1 MFEFLRKKKKP
12 PTDLSVL
19 KQYRDQANRP
29 KLGAYGPSAQLD
41 RVPTAGLNRQATDPL
56 AHWRDLGEEAAWSV
70 LAKKRM
76 ADVFP
81 WCKQDDSPISEFE
94 LYWELIRRSSLRFRK
109 EIFVGLR
116 ASPETPAPLFVPR
129 STFESHSYILGESN
143 RGKTSQAVATLLYQ
157 LAMAETD
164 PDKKQPGERTSTKPP
179 AIIIFDLKP
188 QGDPFLHA
196 FATLLAR
203 RRSEQLGRDQPLR
216 FFSNYSGYQSIQF
229 DPWSTIASE
238 PDLKARAGIIYKALS
253 LIHPESQEAVFFMN
267 EQRYTLEEAMTL
279 KDKDNKLPPLS
290 SLRNLAKRLKEL
302 TRKKGGEREARGVHG
317 ALSAII
323 GEANVIVD
331 EPPQDRTNVLDFDA
345 LFENGEVLYV
355 HLESD
360 DKDPS
365 SKAVG
370 KFMFACL
377 LAAAKRRRR
386 LHRQADDR
394 AFVSID
400 EFQRL
405 AAHNIVSY
413 LETARDA
420 GVSVILSH
428 QSPESLMSGS
438 VDLFS
443 LIFDNTSFQQYLSLT
458 NDRVIKRLELV
469 SGRVSEFL
477 RSGSESD
484 TNSVSHTDG
493 ESWGEQVALSSA
505 FDLFGWTL
513 DRRTEA
519 TDYRKS
525 TATSFGTAKTKS
537 AGWHEVKIRGLT
549 PENVARINNSDM
561 LSLVFVRGREPS
573 TLSPLRGLPS
583 IAERIFPFTVE
594 QAESLRD
601 MLWPLRKTEPPKEEL
616 GVERLQG
623 PPPEPEA
630 DATEEEAERNPVAKG
645 LFDDADPK
653 AVRTKK
659 KAVAAKVQAEKPK
672 PPRKGPKKTK
682 GP

>member
-1 MFEFLRKKKKP
+1 MFEFLRKKKSTP
-12 PTDLSVL
+12 VDLSVL
-19 KQYRDQANRP
+19 KEYQDRHTRP
-29 KLGAYGPSAQLD
+29 KLGAYGPSAPLD
-41 RVPTAGLNRQATDPL
+41 GVPVAGLNRHATDPL
-56 AHWRDLGEEAAWSV
+56 THWRKLDEETAWNI

-76 ADVFP
+76 ADMFP
-81 WCKQDDSPISEFE
+81 WCKRDDSPISEFE
-94 LYWELIRRSSLRFRK
+94 LYWELIRRSPLRFRK

-116 ASPETPAPLFVPR
+116 ATPETPAPLFVPR

-157 LAMAETD
+157 LAVPETD

-196 FATLLAR
+196 FATLLAH
-203 RRSEQLGRDQPLR
+203 RRSEQLGRNQPLR
-216 FFSNYSGYQSIQF
+216 FFSNYSGYDSLQF

-279 KDKDNKLPPLS
+279 KDKDRKLPPLT

-331 EPPQDRTNVLDFDA
+331 EPPQDRTNVLDFDS

-386 LHRQADDR
+386 LHRQAEDR

-477 RSGSESD
+477 RTGSASEA
-484 TNSVSHTDG
+484 NSVSHTDG
-493 ESWGEQVALSSA
+493 ESWGEQESLSLIPD
-505 FDLFGWTL
+505 FFGWAI
-513 DRRTEA
+513 DRGTVA
-519 TDYRKS
+519 VDYRRSTSTTVGHAKS
-525 TATSFGTAKTKS
+525 SS

-549 PENVARINNSDM
+549 PENIARINNSDM
-561 LSLVFVRGREPS
+561 HSLVFVRGREPS
-573 TLSPLRGLPS
+573 TLSPLRGLPT
-583 IAERIFPFTVE
+583 IAERIFPFTWD

-601 MLWPLRKTEPPKEEL
+601 MPWPLRKAEPPKEEL
-616 GVERLQG
+616 RQERS
-623 PPPEPEA
+623 PEPPEPEPSVG
-630 DATEEEAERNPVAKG
+630 EEEEERNIIAKG
-645 LFDDADPK
+645 LFDEADPA

-659 KAVAAKVQAEKPK
+659 KAVAANAKPGKPK
-672 PPRKGPKKTK
+672 PSRKGPKKTK